1 MAETLNISDIKLYN
15 LVKAKFGEKEAEQF
29 VSLVK
34 DEINNTIEKRQ
45 EIITHDIA
53 TLRDEL
59 YKNFALKSE
68 IKADIAESK
77 AEIIKWMFVFVFSST
92 ILTIV
97 SILAIV
103 KFFIK

>member
-1 MAETLNISDIKLYN
+1 MAE
-15 LVKAKFGEKEAEQF
+15 AEEF

-45 EIITHDIA
+45 EIITRDIA
-53 TLRDEL
+53 VLRDEL

-92 ILTIV
+92 ILSIV
-97 SILAIV
+97 SILAII

>member
-45 EIITHDIA
+45 EIITRDIA
-53 TLRDEL
+53 ALRDEL

>member
-1 MAETLNISDIKLYN
+1 MAEALNISDIRLYN

-29 VSLVK
+29 IALIK
-34 DEINNTIEKRQ
+34 EEINNSVESKQQIV
-45 EIITHDIA
+45 THDIA
-53 TLRDEL
+53 SLRDEL
-59 YKNFALKSE
+59 YKNFAS
-68 IKADIAESK
+68 KADIAESK